1 MKIND
6 TKQTVYSN
14 KSPTI
19 ADEDTAMDIIES
31 IDFVNEENID
41 HESSQF
47 SFSFSAE
54 TARLVQE
61 NDIISDTDDD
71 TDSESSSILDGD
83 GDDDE
88 MPNNKDD
95 MYQLRSIA
103 PDTNVVAAAT
113 ETVSVQPQKN
123 KVNKPLPKN
132 RRGKYTYHSP
142 DIMKQA
148 LVLKAA
154 GGSYRKI
161 SALMNIPRGTIHE
174 HKKRAQTRKGKAN
187 PIKHKRVMPSKITE
201 NGGRFLLQSVTDNNT
216 ITLDQLQR
224 GYFQK
229 FGIRLAASTIYRYLV
244 YKCRMTIKR
253 AYPYPERRTDD
264 DTKNFRVQFVKNYI
278 ETKILDY
285 KHNCVFVDEA
295 SVMANMRRNYAWSA
309 AGEVAHVK
317 VPQMYTCSRS
327 MLAVITYTGIVEVCL
342 KINKVG
348 QGGGTKSRDFYAF
361 LNLVMDKL
369 DGRNLKY
376 KGWNIICD
384 NAPIHTAHYI
394 ANRVSERG
402 YKLVLLPRYSPFLNP
417 IENFFSKV
425 KLLFRH
431 IDDNT
436 NFIEQTSENQTED
449 LEQRLTSSLAKVTLS
464 DYAGWVNHSI
474 TYFNRCLA
482 REHDL

>member
-6 TKQTVYSN
+6 TKQTAYSN
-14 KSPTI
+14 KAPTI
-19 ADEDTAMDIIES
+19 ADEDTVMETIES

-47 SFSFSAE
+47 SFSFSAD

-61 NDIISDTDDD
+61 NDDISDTDN
-71 TDSESSSILDGD
+71 TDSESSSISD

-88 MPNNKDD
+88 MPNDEED
-95 MYQLRSIA
+95 IYQLWSIP
-103 PDTNVVAAAT
+103 PDPIVVAAAT
-113 ETVSVQPQKN
+113 ETVLIQPKKN
-123 KVNKPLPKN
+123 KVNEALPKN
-132 RRGKYTYHSP
+132 RRGKNTYHSP

-161 SALMNIPRGTIHE
+161 SALMNIPR
-174 HKKRAQTRKGKAN
+174 AN

-201 NGGRFLLQSVTDNNT
+201 NGSRFLLQSVTDNNT
-216 ITLDQLQR
+216 ITLDQLQHA
-224 GYFQK
+224 YFQK
-229 FGIRLAASTIYRYLV
+229 FGIQLAASTIYQYLV

-253 AYPYPERRTDD
+253 AHLYPERRTDD
-264 DTKNFRVQFVKNYI
+264 DTKNFRVQFVKKYI

-285 KHNCVFVDEA
+285 QHNCVFVDEA
-295 SVMANMRRNYAWSA
+295 SVMANMRRNYAWSP

-317 VPQMYTCSRS
+317 VPQMYTRSRS
-327 MLAVITYTGIVEVCL
+327 MLAAIAYTGIVDVCL

-361 LNLVMDKL
+361 LNLVMDKR
-369 DGRNLKY
+369 DSRNLKD

-394 ANRVSERG
+394 ANRVSKRG
-402 YKLVLLPRYSPFLNP
+402 YKLVLLPS
-417 IENFFSKV
+417 
-425 KLLFRH
+425 
-431 IDDNT
+431 
-436 NFIEQTSENQTED
+436 
-449 LEQRLTSSLAKVTLS
+449 
-464 DYAGWVNHSI
+464 
-474 TYFNRCLA
+474 
-482 REHDL
+482 

>member
-1 MKIND
+1 MGKRSQSASAID
-6 TKQTVYSN
+6 QTNVYSN

-88 MPNNKDD
+88 MPNNEDD

-113 ETVSVQPQKN
+113 ETVSVQLQKN

-216 ITLDQLQR
+216 ITLEQLQR

-229 FGIRLAASTIYRYLV
+229 FGIRLAASTIYRYLI

-253 AYPYPERRTDD
+253 AHPYPERRTDD
-264 DTKNFRVQFVKNYI
+264 DTKNVRVQFVKNYI

-295 SVMANMRRNYAWSA
+295 SVMVNMRRNYGWSA

-317 VPQMYTCSRS
+317 VPQ
-327 MLAVITYTGIVEVCL
+327 I
-342 KINKVG
+342 
-348 QGGGTKSRDFYAF
+348 
-361 LNLVMDKL
+361 
-369 DGRNLKY
+369 
-376 KGWNIICD
+376 
-384 NAPIHTAHYI
+384 
-394 ANRVSERG
+394 
-402 YKLVLLPRYSPFLNP
+402 
-417 IENFFSKV
+417 
-425 KLLFRH
+425 
-431 IDDNT
+431 
-436 NFIEQTSENQTED
+436 
-449 LEQRLTSSLAKVTLS
+449 
-464 DYAGWVNHSI
+464 
-474 TYFNRCLA
+474 
-482 REHDL
+482 

>member
-61 NDIISDTDDD
+61 NDIIGDTDDD

-83 GDDDE
+83 SDDDE
-88 MPNNKDD
+88 MPNNEDD
-95 MYQLRSIA
+95 MYQLWAIA

-123 KVNKPLPKN
+123 KVTKPLPKN

-154 GGSYRKI
+154 GRSYRKI
-161 SALMNIPRGTIHE
+161 STLMNISR
-174 HKKRAQTRKGKAN
+174 
-187 PIKHKRVMPSKITE
+187 
-201 NGGRFLLQSVTDNNT
+201 
-216 ITLDQLQR
+216 
-224 GYFQK
+224 
-229 FGIRLAASTIYRYLV
+229 
-244 YKCRMTIKR
+244 
-253 AYPYPERRTDD
+253 
-264 DTKNFRVQFVKNYI
+264 
-278 ETKILDY
+278 DY
-285 KHNCVFVDEA
+285 QHNCVFVNEA

-317 VPQMYTCSRS
+317 VPQMLYTRS
-327 MLAVITYTGIVEVCL
+327 SLRMQAHL
-342 KINKVG
+342 
-348 QGGGTKSRDFYAF
+348 GTKFS
-361 LNLVMDKL
+361 L
-369 DGRNLKY
+369 
-376 KGWNIICD
+376 
-384 NAPIHTAHYI
+384 
-394 ANRVSERG
+394 
-402 YKLVLLPRYSPFLNP
+402 LVLFLQ
-417 IENFFSKV
+417 ILQNFCTI
-425 KLLFRH
+425 R
-431 IDDNT
+431 
-436 NFIEQTSENQTED
+436 
-449 LEQRLTSSLAKVTLS
+449 
-464 DYAGWVNHSI
+464 
-474 TYFNRCLA
+474 
-482 REHDL
+482 